1 MATEHEKPALD
12 QSLEQDLEQ
21 EFTEAQVQ
29 TIRRATDYKQ
39 LKQYVRFLPGDKTPE
54 EIEAQFQKALAL
66 KDQMVYDDL
75 QTYLSEFHK
84 RAELAH
90 EKGEGSE
97 EDLLGKEYEQMRD
110 SHADLMRDFEIADE
124 QVGNVEQM
132 QIRTN
137 VLRQSESDLDKR
149 EKEIKTT
156 IGALEK
162 QQKDLEN
169 QRGMFGRLFKSKAD
183 QQIEFEL
190 QMIAKKIQ
198 EAKAQ
203 HKKNRA
209 DYKRVREKVTSLIE
223 TTDSVFR
230 GMGGYTSFEEKKK
243 QRDALKEQVADLD
256 LLTLYQ
262 QRQQDGF
269 NPLITHAKFF
279 FSSPDYFAIDDY
291 DRIKA
296 INFDPTKRTEL
307 ILTAINPM
315 LDLAKSRGTIKT

>member
-1 MATEHEKPALD
+1 MAREQGESAPD
-12 QSLEQDLEQ
+12 QSLEQDREQ
-21 EFTEAQVQ
+21 GFTEAQIQ
-29 TIRRATDYKQ
+29 MIHRATDYKQ

-54 EIEAQFQKALAL
+54 EIEARFQKAIAL

-75 QTYLSEFHK
+75 QTYLSAFHK
-84 RAELAH
+84 RAELAR

-97 EDLLGKEYEQMRD
+97 EDMLGKEYAQMRD
-110 SHADLMRDFEIADE
+110 THADLMRDFEIADE
-124 QVGNVEQM
+124 KVGTVEQM
-132 QIRTN
+132 QIRTK
-137 VLRQSESDLDKR
+137 VLKQSESGLDKR
-149 EKEIKTT
+149 ETEIRTT

-162 QQKDLEN
+162 QKKDLEN

-183 QQIEFEL
+183 QEIEREL
-190 QMIAKKIQ
+190 QMIEKKIQ
-198 EAKAQ
+198 EAKKE
-203 HKKNRA
+203 HKKIRA
-209 DYKRVREKVTSLIE
+209 DFKRVQEKATSLIE

-243 QRDALKEQVADLD
+243 QRDALKEQVAGLD

-269 NPLITHAKFF
+269 DPLITHAKFY

-291 DRIKA
+291 DRIRS